1 MTKSN
6 EESIPDA
13 PVNELDI
20 LLAAGPEATASKL
33 ISKQP
38 AVTTVEDSPSKK
50 RAAVKSKAKSTGVE
64 LSQAQRDIPH
74 QKRLSDMIAAH
85 DAKSR
90 QRRAEN
96 QARRASNIPR
106 TGQR

>member
-1 MTKSN
+1 MSKSN

-20 LLAAGPEATASKL
+20 LLAAGSEAAANKL

-38 AVTTVEDSPSKK
+38 AAEAAEESPAKK
-50 RAAVKSKAKSTGVE
+50 RAAIKSKAKSSGVE